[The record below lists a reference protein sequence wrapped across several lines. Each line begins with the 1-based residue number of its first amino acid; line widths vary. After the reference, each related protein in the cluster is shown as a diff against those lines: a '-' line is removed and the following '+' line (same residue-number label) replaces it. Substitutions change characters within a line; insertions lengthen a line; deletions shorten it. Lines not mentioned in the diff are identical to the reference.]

1 MIDIV
6 NKFIDHMRTHGINP
20 SSPII
25 PDGTLHRAYVEGDH
39 TGTLNLAYVLH
50 SDGIPAG
57 WFQHFRTGITGTWTL
72 NGKRDPMS
80 DAMKKQIKYAR
91 QVRQQEQ
98 AKAHAKTANK
108 TRWIWEQA
116 TPITE
121 PSYPYHNDKR
131 IRSHGERLYKEVLAI
146 PIQDETGMLVNL
158 QFINPDG
165 QKRFLSGGRKKGCF
179 STIGGITETI
189 LMCEGWATGASLHE
203 STGHYVI
210 VAMDAGNLKP
220 VAEVIRKQ
228 HPTATIIIAG
238 DNDETGVGQQKANDA
253 ALACGGKMFIPP
265 VLGMDWN
272 DYINQGGTA

>member
-1 MIDIV
+1 MIDPREAF
-6 NKFIDHMRTHGINP
+6 KTAMLKHGITPPPNLI
-20 SSPII
+20 SDS
-25 PDGTLHRAYVEGDH
+25 TLHRFYVDGDRKGSLNGAYTLHLDARPSGWAMH
-39 TGTLNLAYVLH
+39 YKTGV
-50 SDGIPAG
+50 S
-57 WFQHFRTGITGTWTL
+57 FTWTL
-72 NGKRDPMS
+72 SGKRDPMS